1 MFLAFGALAVVLA
14 AIGLYSVLAYT
25 VAQRTHELGVRA
37 ALGADQRDLVAM
49 VVREALAVG
58 VTGIAIGTLIA
69 LAGGRWLGP
78 LLFRES
84 PRDPLV
90 FGTVAAL
97 LLGIAALAS
106 FVPSRRAA
114 SVDPV
119 VALRT
124 E

>member
-1 MFLAFGALAVVLA
+1 
-14 AIGLYSVLAYT
+14 
-25 VAQRTHELGVRA
+25 
-37 ALGADQRDLVAM
+37 
-49 VVREALAVG
+49 
-58 VTGIAIGTLIA
+58 LIA

-90 FGTVAAL
+90 FGAVAAL
-97 LLGIAALAS
+97 LIGIATLAS

-114 SVDPV
+114 AIDPM

>member
-1 MFLAFGALAVVLA
+1 
-14 AIGLYSVLAYT
+14 
-25 VAQRTHELGVRA
+25 
-37 ALGADQRDLVAM
+37 
-49 VVREALAVG
+49 
-58 VTGIAIGTLIA
+58 LIA

-78 LLFRES
+78 LLFQES